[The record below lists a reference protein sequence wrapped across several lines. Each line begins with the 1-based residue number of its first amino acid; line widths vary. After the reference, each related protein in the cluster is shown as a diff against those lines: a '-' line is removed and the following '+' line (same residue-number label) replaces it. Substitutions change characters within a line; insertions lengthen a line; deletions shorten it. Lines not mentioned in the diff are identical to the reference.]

1 MSADADHHRDTEDA
15 LEALYAEP
23 PEDEDEPASELE
35 SSFLTLVLFGG
46 LVLFAVGCL
55 IGF

>member
-1 MSADADHHRDTEDA
+1 MSAEPNTDTQAA
-15 LEALYAEP
+15 LEELYTEP
-23 PEDEDEPASELE
+23 EETDEIPASELE

-46 LVLFAVGCL
+46 LVVFAVGCM

>member
-1 MSADADHHRDTEDA
+1 MSAQAEHHNDTEAA
-15 LEALYAEP
+15 LEELYKEP
-23 PEDEDEPASELE
+23 EELDDEPASELE

-46 LVLFAVGCL
+46 LVLFAVGCM

>member
-1 MSADADHHRDTEDA
+1 MSAEAERHHDTEAA
-15 LEALYAEP
+15 LEELYKEP
-23 PEDEDEPASELE
+23 EELDDEPASELE

-46 LVLFAVGCL
+46 LVLFAVGCM